1 MRRSRRL
8 GGGGNAAPFLHFAS
22 GPDPNYLWWHARPL
36 HVVPIVFKD
45 SIVTFDMEATS
56 GSTILLGAK
65 PANESTVAANLRR
78 AACVVL
84 GKAALTEW
92 QNFRYTNQPTRG
104 PARRG
109 QCTGAFYP
117 NMKASGSSTGSAVAT
132 SLGLAFAGVGA
143 EVLCLHIISNTLHF
157 TSKLMTNGCGAC
169 RQMAAFATPPARPA
183 SSGSRQQ
190 PGSSLAMGPY
200 QIHVDTTPWVSW
212 LGTRRMPPPF

>member
-1 MRRSRRL
+1 
-8 GGGGNAAPFLHFAS
+8 
-22 GPDPNYLWWHARPL
+22 
-36 HVVPIVFKD
+36 VFKN
-45 SIVTFDMEATS
+45 SIVTLDMEATS

-78 AACVVL
+78 AGCVVL

-92 QNFRYTNQPTRG
+92 QNFRYTNQPTG
-104 PARRG
+104 WAARRG

-143 EVLCLHIISNTLHF
+143 EVLPRQRH
-157 TSKLMTNGCGAC
+157 SKHLSLTCETDGHGAY
-169 RQMAAFATPPARPA
+169 RQMAAFAAPPARPA

-190 PGSSLAMGPY
+190 LGSSLAMGLY
-200 QIHVDTTPWVSW
+200 RTRTDWTLWVSW
-212 LGTRRMPPPF
+212 LGTSRMLPSF